1 MSSTFVTLAEV
12 LEARGGPLLEE
23 EVWSLLLGTAESL
36 VDISYKGHNN
46 MCNIISPTSLLLSAT
61 GTLAFKNCGLSDEV
75 STFTA
80 PEMLQGRASSTK
92 PATERMLV
100 YSLGMTLYWSV
111 DFHLPQNQPVQLSD
125 HLNSL
130 LLSMCEDLAHRRVNL
145 NSILEA
151 CESQHKASSLPPPAK
166 VIRHLVEEVF
176 HETMDHGS
184 LPDSNVPL
192 SGRSQMIRER
202 LHGKRGLFS
211 DFSDGSVEGRR
222 YSTDSDSKSGSLPH
236 RPWRQR
242 PRSSPTPLYQS
253 SLDRLPRGVRHRDSN
268 CSWIGKSPQHEVSPK
283 TSGRSHSPSITFSE
297 SSLSLSQRKAKAL
310 GPEFIRMPDEQH
322 VVLELPGSIVSK
334 KGRSCSSHREVT
346 VVLLN
351 GQYVVVRCDIKTKA
365 RDVFDMVVAHA
376 NLVEHFYFGL
386 AFLDDDEYFFLE
398 HETKI
403 SKVAPD
409 GWKKGQILSFL
420 VFLRVKYFVD
430 DIAFILHRLTRHQY
444 YLQLRRDILED
455 RFYCNEETGLF
466 LAALALQAE
475 FSDYMPELYG
485 KNYYQPEHYVSKR
498 MLEKLAL
505 PNVKE
510 ELPRLHASHAQMLPE
525 EAETEYLKIAQQLPE
540 YGVMFHRVGREKRPV
555 VGELVLGVCSKG
567 IIVYEMKN
575 HIRTV
580 TRRFLWRETDSISTG
595 RRKLIIECGGPSG
608 KKHSF
613 VTESSK
619 IAQYL
624 LNLCSAQHKFHSEMT
639 SRQLNH
645 IAIPDENMDK
655 YMSAYRGH
663 NLNLKRMSCSEGML
677 NHVGLTPGQPD
688 SLSKSCDDL
697 TAKLEERLH
706 QQRQMRREM
715 SREMNKEPSEIGSF
729 REVKE
734 RPCWSTPETIP
745 RMMSSVS
752 LQKEDSDASSSIRVD
767 TPTRTPPE
775 REIICVT
782 LKKDPKLGFGF
793 VIVGEDNTGKLDLG
807 IFIASIVPEGPAD
820 KDGRIR
826 PGGRL
831 ISLNKTS
838 LEGVTF
844 SDAAAILQSS
854 PEEVELIVSQ
864 PKRKHCSIL
873 CMQRSS
879 YSPLFYLVVFP
890 SESLKESRSS
900 LSQSTLG
907 LALERGFGSQTTLRG
922 FGSQTTLSGTEY
934 RPAMDELEEAMN
946 LSNMATPKRNK
957 RLHIPVVRIHDAQE
971 VCSRSSSI
979 LSLKTG
985 ERFVVELKKSS
996 GSLGISVAGGINTKM
1011 RYGGIYIKSLVPG
1024 GVAEQDGQIQI
1035 GDRLLEV
1042 DGSNLMGVTHQHAIE
1057 CLKRTGEVVSLLLE
1071 REPPV
1076 ILEPRPDSPC
1086 PPLAFSTSQSQ
1097 PPRTEVSMETTLS
1110 GGSKD
1115 YSFVTDENTHE
1126 VVLKKSLCGLGF
1138 SVNISQLRSGLDCGS
1153 VVRIKRLFPGQPALE
1168 SGLLREGDII
1178 LSVNKEPV
1186 KNLSYQR
1193 VLFLLR
1199 GAPSLVHLLICRPDP
1214 GVLYDVDDNTLG
1226 CELFREVRSRSL
1238 DIRLGEDYSR
1248 LLKTEHEF
1256 KLHVQKQH
1264 PTQEED
1270 LTKAAEKSSEPP
1282 GAPTI
1287 CLSGERL
1294 DSEVQVAQPLA
1305 SPPRSPPSPTSP
1317 TSPPSPVS
1325 PASPASPAS
1334 PVTAASPTVGSP
1346 LARPES
1352 QPSGKPKEQQE
1363 VEAKEKNQEEH
1374 KAGEDVGSTSS
1385 TVTFTDVCPKT
1396 SFAYASGVRE
1406 EADGSVTYCLMG
1418 NGLTIMADEEYLTIS
1433 STLEPPQ
1440 SIPSS
1445 VATSTPAISPTG
1457 VHTQTC
1463 SSSSSFPSQNPGPG
1477 PHIPPTTITPLSLS
1491 CDTPTTCPLSHPA
1504 QPLTTQPPKA
1514 KHHPIQQG
1522 LLLSHY
1528 NVLSKNIRPMVPPP
1542 QPPAP
1547 PLNPITAQVMSSVT
1561 PCATPPVATLPP
1573 SVLPP
1578 PSKISLQLRQEAERK
1593 EREYKDDDEEVDE
1606 EEEESR
1612 RKGLVK
1618 EFELTVVLTKSRSGS
1633 FGFTITRSKLDNCY
1647 YIQEILDNPAKA
1659 DGRLRAGDRLITVNG
1674 HDVTDVADDMAMTI
1688 LRSSPRRL
1696 SMTLGRAVTNLV
1708 APPSCDSLPD
1718 VVLHKTP
1725 SGQLGIKLTGGIGS
1739 KWQGIYCLQVVPGSP
1754 ASEEG
1759 SVQPSDKIIYICG
1772 KCTLGMTLEDAVK
1785 ACEIAPRKV
1794 KLKILREDQ
1803 PVTPRA
1809 KWNGL
1814 FDWKKDRKFFARFEE
1829 PTAADKDSPTED
1841 VEAVCTT
1848 ARNFRCLSVTQEQDS
1863 CVMQVEFT
1871 KPEGGGLGFAL
1882 VGGTNGSMLRV
1893 KEICSGGV
1901 AEQDGR
1907 LRVGDI
1913 LLEVN
1918 GVIVSGL
1925 SHNKVVDILRKAE
1938 GTVQLTICRDI
1949 LTYSESPTPPNM
1961 SAQSEAVLAEQP
1973 APVSSPDAGSSPD
1986 VLLDKKAACLPE
1998 VTSPPVDNEAGV
2010 FLTSPP
2016 PPPHRRLTVVTDETD
2031 VMQESCNSTPSHQ
2044 TCCPSLNVTDM
2055 LHGASDR
2062 KQIVTKLLDQSC
2074 KDIQKT
2080 QSDGWSSAEEDDDVF
2095 NGSEQ
2100 AMTSPQTGPPIVSE
2114 EELAALALICPA
2126 GTSQYSGSR
2135 VKALIQ
2141 ILQHQLDQQELV
2153 KEFMALEHL
2162 KPSDNCLVGKAPEN
2176 RDKNRYRDI
2185 LPYDKTRVAIGD
2197 NQDYINASNIHMHV
2211 GDEELFYI
2219 SCQGPLPS
2227 TVPAFW
2233 QMIWESKSDVIAMM
2247 TQEVERGRIKCHK
2260 YWPERLGVPL
2270 DTGRYQLHLENQQ
2283 NLEYF
2288 HIKVIRMVETETGE
2302 TQFVRHLKFTH
2313 WPDHGVPHS
2322 SEHLVRFIRYLRA
2335 VHQRGPLTVHCSA
2348 GIGRTG
2354 VLICTDIILSLI
2366 ENDLPINVSDIV
2378 KEMRLQR
2385 HGMIQTKEQYL
2396 FCYKVW
2402 LEVLQGILQLH
2413 GNQWQ
2418 PESPKDHKFTGG
2430 NEKNQVPWNDS
2441 HSLRHIDP
2449 KPLVTSSQG

>member
-36 VDISYKGHNN
+36 VDVSYEGHNN

-92 PATERMLV
+92 PAIERMLV

-130 LLSMCEDLAHRRVNL
+130 LLSMCEDLAHRRVTL

-151 CESQHKASSLPPPAK
+151 CESQHKATILPLPTK
-166 VIRHLVEEVF
+166 VIQQLVEEVF
-176 HETMDHGS
+176 HESMDHGS
-184 LPDSNVPL
+184 LPDSHVPL

-202 LHGKRGLFS
+202 LHGKRGPHS
-211 DFSDGSVEGRR
+211 DFSEGSPEGRR
-222 YSTDSDSKSGSLPH
+222 YSTDSDSKSGSLPQ

-268 CSWIGKSPQHEVSPK
+268 CSWLGRSPLHDISPK

-310 GPEFIRMPDEQH
+310 GPEFVRMPDEQH
-322 VVLELPGSIVSK
+322 IVLELPGSIVSR
-334 KGRSCSSHREVT
+334 KGRSCSSQREVT
-346 VVLLN
+346 IVLPN
-351 GQYVVVRCDIKTKA
+351 GQYVVVRCDIKSKG

-386 AFLDDDEYFFLE
+386 AFLDDDEYFFLD

-409 GWKKGQILSFL
+409 SWKKGQTLSFL
-420 VFLRVKYFVD
+420 VFLRVKFFVD
-430 DIAFILHRLTRHQY
+430 DMSFILHRLTRHQY
-444 YLQLRRDILED
+444 YLQLRKDILED
-455 RFYCNEETGLF
+455 RLYCNEETGLF

-475 FSDYMPELYG
+475 FGDYMPELYG

-525 EAETEYLKIAQQLPE
+525 EAETEYLKIAQQLSE

-555 VGELVLGVCSKG
+555 VGELVFGVCSKG

-575 HIRTV
+575 HLRTV
-580 TRRFLWRETDSISTG
+580 TRRFLWRETDTISTG

-608 KKHSF
+608 KKHTF

-645 IAIPDENMDK
+645 TMIPDENMDV
-655 YMSAYRGH
+655 YRGR

-677 NHVGLTPGQPD
+677 NHVGLAPGQPD
-688 SLSKSCDDL
+688 SLSKSCDNL
-697 TAKLEERLH
+697 TAKLEARLR
-706 QQRQMRREM
+706 QQREMRREM
-715 SREMNKEPSEIGSF
+715 SRELNKELTETGDP
-729 REVKE
+729 RDMKE
-734 RPCWSTPETIP
+734 QQCWSTPEPIP

-752 LQKEDSDASSSIRVD
+752 LQKQDSDASSSIRVD

-775 REIICVT
+775 REIVCVT

-807 IFIASIVPEGPAD
+807 IFIASIVPDGPAD
-820 KDGRIR
+820 KDGRIK

-854 PEEVELIVSQ
+854 PDEVELIVSQ
-864 PKRKHCSIL
+864 PK
-873 CMQRSS
+873 Q
-879 YSPLFYLVVFP
+879 
-890 SESLKESRSS
+890 SLKDSKSS

-907 LALERGFGSQTTLRG
+907 LALERS
-922 FGSQTTLSGTEY
+922 FGSQTTLSGIEY
-934 RPAMDELEEAMN
+934 RPVVEELEEAIN
-946 LSNMATPKRNK
+946 LSNMATPKQSR
-957 RLHIPVVRIHDAQE
+957 RLHIPVVRIHDAQDA
-971 VCSRSSSI
+971 CSRSPSVI
-979 LSLKTG
+979 SLKTE
-985 ERFVVELKKSS
+985 ERFVVELKKSN
-996 GSLGISVAGGINTKM
+996 GSLGISVAGGMNTNV
-1011 RYGGIYIKSLVPG
+1011 RYGGIYIKSLVLG
-1024 GVAEQDGQIQI
+1024 GAAEQDGRIQI

-1042 DGSNLMGVTHQHAIE
+1042 DGSNLRGVTHHQAVE
-1057 CLKRTGEVVSLLLE
+1057 CLKKTGEVVSLLLE
-1071 REPPV
+1071 REPTV

-1086 PPLAFSTSQSQ
+1086 PLLAHISSHTQS
-1097 PPRTEVSMETTLS
+1097 PRTEVSMETTLS
-1110 GGSKD
+1110 GRAKD
-1115 YSFVTDENTHE
+1115 YSFVTDENTLE
-1126 VVLKKSLCGLGF
+1126 VVLRKSLSGLGF
-1138 SVNISQLRSGLDCGS
+1138 SFNISQLHSGPDRGS

-1168 SGLLREGDII
+1168 SGLLREGDVI
-1178 LSVNKEPV
+1178 LSVNREPV
-1186 KNLSYQR
+1186 KDLSYQR

-1199 GAPSLVHLLICRPDP
+1199 GAPSEVHLLICRPSP
-1214 GVLYDVDDNTLG
+1214 GVLYDADDNTLSPAS
-1226 CELFREVRSRSL
+1226 FREVRSRSL
-1238 DIRLGEDYSR
+1238 DIRLGEDYSQ
-1248 LLKTEHEF
+1248 LLKF
-1256 KLHVQKQH
+1256 QYDSKISAQKQP
-1264 PTQEED
+1264 PTHEED
-1270 LTKAAEKSSEPP
+1270 LTNTAEKSPEPP
-1282 GAPTI
+1282 PAPA
-1287 CLSGERL
+1287 LPDPQESPER
-1294 DSEVQVAQPLA
+1294 EAQANQTLP

-1334 PVTAASPTVGSP
+1334 AGTPACGSPTAPAESLP
-1346 LARPES
+1346 TTANPE
-1352 QPSGKPKEQQE
+1352 EQQE
-1363 VEAKEKNQEEH
+1363 VEGKKSKEGEE
-1374 KAGEDVGSTSS
+1374 EVVTTPSS
-1385 TVTFTDVCPKT
+1385 TVMLMDACPKPG
-1396 SFAYASGVRE
+1396 SNSVYASGVRE

-1433 STLEPPQ
+1433 STLEPPH
-1440 SIPSS
+1440 SLPSS
-1445 VATSTPAISPTG
+1445 LPSHTPATNLPGLHS
-1457 VHTQTC
+1457 QTSN
-1463 SSSSSFPSQNPGPG
+1463 SSSSLSSQNPSLG
-1477 PHIPPTTITPLSLS
+1477 PHVPTTTITPLGLS
-1491 CDTPTTCPLSHPA
+1491 SDTPTTCSLAHPSL
-1504 QPLTTQPPKA
+1504 PLTTQPPKA

-1522 LLLSHY
+1522 LLPSHY
-1528 NVLSKNIRPMVPPP
+1528 KAMAKNSRPLVPPP
-1542 QPPAP
+1542 QPPP
-1547 PLNPITAQVMSSVT
+1547 PPVTPITAQVVPSVP
-1561 PCATPPVATLPP
+1561 PCASPPALTLSPT
-1573 SVLPP
+1573 VLPP
-1578 PSKISLQLRQEAERK
+1578 AAQSHTPLREEPEKK
-1593 EREYKDDDEEVDE
+1593 EREYKDDDDDEDE
-1606 EEEESR
+1606 EDEEESR
-1612 RKGLVK
+1612 RKAFVK

-1633 FGFTITRSKLDNCY
+1633 FGFTISRSKLDNCY

-1674 HDVTDVADDMAMTI
+1674 HDVTSVADDVAMTI

-1696 SMTLGRAVTNLV
+1696 NMTLGRAVTNLV

-1718 VVLHKTP
+1718 VVLYKTA

-1739 KWQGIYCLQVVPGSP
+1739 KWQGIYCLEVVPGSP

-1759 SVQPSDKIIYICG
+1759 SVQPNDKILYICG
-1772 KCTLGMTLEDAVK
+1772 RCTLGMSLEDAVK

-1794 KLKILREDQ
+1794 KLKIIREDQ
-1803 PVTPRA
+1803 PVTPKA

-1829 PTAADKDSPTED
+1829 PVSPEKVSPTED
-1841 VEAVCTT
+1841 VEAVCRTGG
-1848 ARNFRCLSVTQEQDS
+1848 NFRCLSIAQEHDS
-1863 CVMQVEFT
+1863 CIMQVEFT
-1871 KPEGGGLGFAL
+1871 KPDGGGLGFAL
-1882 VGGTNGSMLRV
+1882 IGGTNGSMLRV

-1925 SHNKVVDILRKAE
+1925 SHSKVVDILRKAE

-1949 LTYSESPTPPNM
+1949 LPLTYSESPTLPNM
-1961 SAQSEAVLAEQP
+1961 SAQTEAILAEQP
-1973 APVSSPDAGSSPD
+1973 APVSSPDACSSPD
-1986 VLLDKKAACLPE
+1986 VMLNKPVERPPE
-1998 VTSPPVDNEAGV
+1998 ATSDPVVNPAGV
-2010 FLTSPP
+2010 CITSPP
-2016 PPPHRRLTVVTDETD
+2016 PPPRRLTVVTDDTAI
-2031 VMQESCNSTPSHQ
+2031 QESCNSTPSHQ
-2044 TCCPSLNVTDM
+2044 ACCPSLNVTDM
-2055 LHGASDR
+2055 LHGATDR

-2074 KDIQKT
+2074 KDIRKT
-2080 QSDGWSSAEEDDDVF
+2080 QSDGWSSEEEDDVF
-2095 NGSEQ
+2095 EATSWE
-2100 AMTSPQTGPPIVSE
+2100 MTSPQTGPPIVSE
-2114 EELAALALICPA
+2114 EELTSLALISPSK
-2126 GTSQYSGSR
+2126 TSQYSGSR

-2185 LPYDKTRVAIGD
+2185 LPYDETRVAIGD
-2197 NQDYINASNIHMHV
+2197 NQDYINASYIRMQV
-2211 GDEELFYI
+2211 GDEQFFYI

-2233 QMIWESKSDVIAMM
+2233 QMIWENKSDVIAMM

-2260 YWPERLGVPL
+2260 YWPERLSVPL

-2283 NLEYF
+2283 YLEHF
-2288 HIKVIRMVETETGE
+2288 HIKIIRMVEAETGE
-2302 TQFVRHLKFTH
+2302 THFVRHLKFTH
-2313 WPDHGVPHS
+2313 WPDHGVPKS
-2322 SEHLVRFIRYLRA
+2322 SEQLVRFIRYLRA
-2335 VHQRGPLTVHCSA
+2335 VHHKGPVTVHCSA

-2354 VLICTDIILSLI
+2354 VFICTDVILSLI
-2366 ENDLPINVSDIV
+2366 ENDLPINVSDVV

-2385 HGMIQTKEQYL
+2385 HGMIQTKEQYF

-2402 LEVLQGILQLH
+2402 LEVLQAILQLH

-2418 PESPKDHKFTGG
+2418 PESPRDHK
-2430 NEKNQVPWNDS
+2430 V
-2441 HSLRHIDP
+2441 
-2449 KPLVTSSQG
+2449 V

>member
-36 VDISYKGHNN
+36 VDVSYMGQNN
-46 MCNIISPTSLLLSAT
+46 MCIIISPTSLLLSAT

-92 PATERMLV
+92 PAVERMLV

-111 DFHLPQNQPVQLSD
+111 DFQLPQNQPVQLSD

-130 LLSMCEDLAHRRVNL
+130 LLSMCEDLAHRRVTL

-151 CESQHKASSLPPPAK
+151 CESQHKATILPPPAK
-166 VIRHLVEEVF
+166 VIRQLVEEVF
-176 HETMDHGS
+176 HESMDHGS
-184 LPDSNVPL
+184 LPDCHVPL

-202 LHGKRGLFS
+202 LHGKRGPLS
-211 DFSDGSVEGRR
+211 DFSEGSAEGRR
-222 YSTDSDSKSGSLPH
+222 YSTDSDLKSGSLPQ
-236 RPWRQR
+236 RSWRQR

-268 CSWIGKSPQHEVSPK
+268 CSWLGRSPHHDISPK
-283 TSGRSHSPSITFSE
+283 TSGRSHSPSISFSE
-297 SSLSLSQRKAKAL
+297 SSISLSQRKAKAL
-310 GPEFIRMPDEQH
+310 GPEFVRMADEQQ
-322 VVLELPGSIVSK
+322 VVLELPGSIVSR
-334 KGRSCSSHREVT
+334 KGRSCSSQREVT
-346 VVLLN
+346 VVLPN
-351 GQYVVVRCDIKTKA
+351 GQYVVVRCDIKSKA

-386 AFLDDDEYFFLE
+386 AFIDDDEYFFLD
-398 HETKI
+398 HEMKI
-403 SKVAPD
+403 SKIAPD
-409 GWKKGQILSFL
+409 SWKKGQISSFL
-420 VFLRVKYFVD
+420 VFLRVKFFVD
-430 DIAFILHRLTRHQY
+430 DMSFVLHRLTRHQY

-455 RFYCNEETGLF
+455 RIYCNEETGLF

-475 FSDYMPELYG
+475 FGDYMPELYG

-510 ELPRLHASHAQMLPE
+510 ELPRLHASHAQILPE

-540 YGVMFHRVGREKRPV
+540 YGVMFHRVGREKRLV
-555 VGELVLGVCSKG
+555 VGELVLGVCAKG

-575 HIRTV
+575 HLRTV
-580 TRRFLWRETDSISTG
+580 TRRFLWRETDTISTG

-645 IAIPDENMDK
+645 TMITDENMDK
-655 YMSAYRGH
+655 YMSPYHGR
-663 NLNLKRMSCSEGML
+663 NLDLKRMSCSEGML

-688 SLSKSCDDL
+688 SLSKSCENLND
-697 TAKLEERLH
+697 KLEARLR
-706 QQRQMRREM
+706 QQREMRREM
-715 SREMNKEPSEIGSF
+715 SREMNKELTQTGDL
-729 REVKE
+729 RDMKE
-734 RPCWSTPETIP
+734 RQSWSTSGPIP
-745 RMMSSVS
+745 RIMSSVS
-752 LQKEDSDASSSIRVD
+752 LQKQDSDTSSSIRVD

-775 REIICVT
+775 REIVCVT

-820 KDGRIR
+820 KDGRIK

-864 PKRKHCSIL
+864 PK
-873 CMQRSS
+873 Q
-879 YSPLFYLVVFP
+879 
-890 SESLKESRSS
+890 SLKDRASS

-907 LALERGFGSQTTLRG
+907 FGLSFGSQTTLC
-922 FGSQTTLSGTEY
+922 GTEF
-934 RPAMDELEEAMN
+934 RPVMEELEEAIS
-946 LSNMATPKRNK
+946 LSHMATPKLSRK
-957 RLHIPVVRIHDAQE
+957 LHIPVVRIHDAQDAF
-971 VCSRSSSI
+971 SRSPSI

-985 ERFVVELKKSS
+985 ERFIVELKKSG
-996 GSLGISVAGGINTKM
+996 GSLGISVAGGINTNV
-1011 RYGGIYIKSLVPG
+1011 RYGGIYIKSLVLG
-1024 GVAEQDGQIQI
+1024 GAAEQDRRIQI

-1042 DGSNLMGVTHQHAIE
+1042 DGSNLRGVTHHQAVE
-1057 CLKRTGEVVSLLLE
+1057 CLKRTGEVVNLLLE
-1071 REPPV
+1071 REPIV
-1076 ILEPRPDSPC
+1076 VLEPRPDSPC
-1086 PPLAFSTSQSQ
+1086 PPMALSSSHTQ
-1097 PPRTEVSMETTLS
+1097 PPMTEVSMETTLS
-1110 GGSKD
+1110 GRAKD
-1115 YSFVTDENTHE
+1115 YSFVTDENTQE
-1126 VVLKKSLCGLGF
+1126 VVLRKSLSGLGF
-1138 SVNISQLRSGLDCGS
+1138 SFNISQLHSGPDRGS

-1168 SGLLREGDII
+1168 SGLLREGDVI
-1178 LSVNKEPV
+1178 LSVNKEPL
-1186 KNLSYQR
+1186 KDLSYQR

-1199 GAPSLVHLLICRPDP
+1199 GAPSEVHLLICRPGP
-1214 GVLYDVDDNTLG
+1214 GALYDAVDNTLSPAA
-1226 CELFREVRSRSL
+1226 FREVRSRSL
-1238 DIRLGEDYSR
+1238 DIRLGEDYSQ
-1248 LLKTEHEF
+1248 LLKFQYDLKIHA
-1256 KLHVQKQH
+1256 QMQA
-1264 PTQEED
+1264 PTHEED
-1270 LTKAAEKSSEPP
+1270 LTNTAEKTPAPP
-1282 GAPTI
+1282 AAPALPETQE
-1287 CLSGERL
+1287 SL
-1294 DSEVQVAQPLA
+1294 DGKVLA
-1305 SPPRSPPSPTSP
+1305 SQTPPSRPRSPPSPTSP

-1325 PASPASPAS
+1325 PASPASP
-1334 PVTAASPTVGSP
+1334 TSPTCGSP
-1346 LARPES
+1346 PES
-1352 QPSGKPKEQQE
+1352 QPTTGKPEDQQE
-1363 VEAKEKNQEEH
+1363 VEAKKKNKDREEEV
-1374 KAGEDVGSTSS
+1374 ARTTSS
-1385 TVTFTDVCPKT
+1385 SVMLTDICPKT
-1396 SFAYASGVRE
+1396 GSNVYSSGVRE

-1433 STLEPPQ
+1433 STMEPPH
-1440 SIPSS
+1440 SHPPSL
-1445 VATSTPAISPTG
+1445 ATHTPTTKLTG
-1457 VHTQTC
+1457 LHSQT
-1463 SSSSSFPSQNPGPG
+1463 SNSSSSFSSQNPSFGP
-1477 PHIPPTTITPLSLS
+1477 PDPTTTISVVSLS
-1491 CDTPTTCPLSHPA
+1491 SGTPTTCSLVHPS

-1522 LLLSHY
+1522 LLPSHY
-1528 NVLSKNIRPMVPPP
+1528 KAISKNSRPMGPPTQPPP
-1542 QPPAP
+1542 PST
-1547 PLNPITAQVMSSVT
+1547 PITAQVVPSVP
-1561 PCATPPVATLPP
+1561 PCPSPPAPTLPP
-1573 SVLPP
+1573 TMLLPP
-1578 PSKISLQLRQEAERK
+1578 PQSHKQFREEPEKK
-1593 EREYKDDDEEVDE
+1593 EWEYNDDYNEEDAE

-1647 YIQEILDNPAKA
+1647 YIQDILDNPARA
-1659 DGRLRAGDRLITVNG
+1659 DGRLRAGDRLVTVNG
-1674 HDVTDVADDMAMTI
+1674 HDVTRVADDVAMTI
-1688 LRSSPRRL
+1688 LRSSQRRL
-1696 SMTLGRAVTNLV
+1696 SMTLGRAVSNLV

-1718 VVLHKTP
+1718 VVLYKTP

-1759 SVQPSDKIIYICG
+1759 SVQPNDKILYICG
-1772 KCTLGMTLEDAVK
+1772 RCTLGMTLEDAVK

-1794 KLKILREDQ
+1794 KLKIIREDQ
-1803 PVTPRA
+1803 PLTTKA

-1814 FDWKKDRKFFARFEE
+1814 FDWKKDKKFFARFEE
-1829 PTAADKDSPTED
+1829 PISPDKDSPTED
-1841 VEAVCTT
+1841 DEDVCRT
-1848 ARNFRCLSVTQEQDS
+1848 AGRFRCPSLTKEYNS
-1863 CVMQVEFT
+1863 CIMQVGFT

-1882 VGGTNGSMLRV
+1882 IGGTNGSMLRV

-1925 SHNKVVDILRKAE
+1925 SYSKVVDILRKAE

-1949 LTYSESPTPPNM
+1949 RPLTYTESPTPPNM
-1961 SAQSEAVLAEQP
+1961 SAQTEEVLAEQP
-1973 APVSSPDAGSSPD
+1973 APVSSPDHCPSPD
-1986 VLLDKKAACLPE
+1986 VMLNKPVERPSEA
-1998 VTSPPVDNEAGV
+1998 TSDPGVNEALV
-2010 FLTSPP
+2010 CVTSPP
-2016 PPPHRRLTVVTDETD
+2016 PPPRRLTIVTDDTAIT
-2031 VMQESCNSTPSHQ
+2031 QESCNSTPSHQ
-2044 TCCPSLNVTDM
+2044 ACCPSLNVTDM

-2062 KQIVTKLLDQSC
+2062 KRIVTKLLDQSC
-2074 KDIQKT
+2074 KDIRKT
-2080 QSDGWSSAEEDDDVF
+2080 QSDGWSSEEEEDDVF
-2095 NGSEQ
+2095 NATSLE
-2100 AMTSPQTGPPIVSE
+2100 MTSPQTGPPIVSE
-2114 EELAALALICPA
+2114 DELASLALISPA
-2126 GTSQYSGSR
+2126 KTSQYSGSR
-2135 VKALIQ
+2135 VKALIR

-2185 LPYDKTRVAIGD
+2185 LPYDETRVAIGD
-2197 NQDYINASNIHMHV
+2197 NQDYINASYIRMQV
-2211 GDEELFYI
+2211 GDETFFYI

-2227 TVPAFW
+2227 TVPAYW
-2233 QMIWESKSDVIAMM
+2233 QMIWENKSDVIAMM
-2247 TQEVERGRIKCHK
+2247 TQEVERGRTKCHK
-2260 YWPERLGVPL
+2260 YWPEKLSVPL
-2270 DTGRYQLHLENQQ
+2270 DTGRYRLHLENQQ
-2283 NLEYF
+2283 FLEYF
-2288 HIKVIRMVETETGE
+2288 HIKVIRMVEIETSE
-2302 TQFVRHLKFTH
+2302 IHFVRHLKFTH
-2313 WPDHGVPHS
+2313 WPDHGVPKS
-2322 SEHLVRFIRYLRA
+2322 SEQLVRFIRYLRA
-2335 VHQRGPLTVHCSA
+2335 VHHKGPVTVHCSA

-2354 VLICTDIILSLI
+2354 VLICTDVILSLI
-2366 ENDLPINVSDIV
+2366 ENDLPINVSDVV

-2385 HGMIQTKEQYL
+2385 HGMIQTKEQYF

-2418 PESPKDHKFTGG
+2418 PESPRDHK
-2430 NEKNQVPWNDS
+2430 
-2441 HSLRHIDP
+2441 
-2449 KPLVTSSQG
+2449 LV

>member
-36 VDISYKGHNN
+36 VDVSYKGQNN
-46 MCNIISPTSLLLSAT
+46 MCSIISPTSLLLSAT

-75 STFTA
+75 STFAA

-130 LLSMCEDLAHRRVNL
+130 LLSMCEDLSHRRVNL

-151 CESQHKASSLPPPAK
+151 CESQLKASILLPPAK
-166 VIRHLVEEVF
+166 VIRQLVEEVF
-176 HETMDHGS
+176 HESMDQTS

-192 SGRSQMIRER
+192 SGRSLMIRER
-202 LHGKRGLFS
+202 LHGKRGPFS
-211 DFSDGSVEGRR
+211 DFSEGSAEGRR
-222 YSTDSDSKSGSLPH
+222 YSTDSDSKSGSLPQ

-242 PRSSPTPLYQS
+242 PRSSPTSLYQS
-253 SLDRLPRGVRHRDSN
+253 SLERIPRGVRHRDSN
-268 CSWIGKSPQHEVSPK
+268 CSWLGRSPHHDISPK
-283 TSGRSHSPSITFSE
+283 TSGRSHSPSITFSD
-297 SSLSLSQRKAKAL
+297 SSLSLSQRKSKAL
-310 GPEFIRMPDEQH
+310 GPEFVRMPDEQQI
-322 VVLELPGSIVSK
+322 VLELPGSIVSR
-334 KGRSCSSHREVT
+334 KGRSCSSQREVT
-346 VVLLN
+346 VVMPN
-351 GQYVVVRCDIKTKA
+351 GQYVVVRCDIKSRA

-409 GWKKGQILSFL
+409 SWKKGQISSFL
-420 VFLRVKYFVD
+420 VFLRVKFFVD
-430 DIAFILHRLTRHQY
+430 DISFILHKLTRHQY
-444 YLQLRRDILED
+444 YLQLRKDILED
-455 RFYCNEETGLF
+455 RLYCNEETGLF

-475 FSDYMPELYG
+475 FGDYMSELYG

-505 PNVKE
+505 PSVKE

-525 EAETEYLKIAQQLPE
+525 EAEIEYLKIAQQLPE
-540 YGVMFHRVGREKRPV
+540 YGVMFHRVGREKRSV
-555 VGELVLGVCSKG
+555 VGELVLGVCAKG

-575 HIRTV
+575 HVRTV

-608 KKHSF
+608 KKHGF

-645 IAIPDENMDK
+645 TLIPDENMEK
-655 YMSAYRGH
+655 YISAYRGR
-663 NLNLKRMSCSEGML
+663 NLNLRRISCSEGML
-677 NHVGLTPGQPD
+677 NHVGLAPGQPD

-697 TAKLEERLH
+697 TAKLEARLR
-706 QQRQMRREM
+706 QQREMRREM
-715 SREMNKEPSEIGSF
+715 SRELNKDLPETGDL
-729 REVKE
+729 RDVKE
-734 RPCWSTPETIP
+734 RQCWSTPELLP
-745 RMMSSVS
+745 RMMSSMS
-752 LQKEDSDASSSIRVD
+752 LQKQDSDASSSIRVD

-775 REIICVT
+775 REIVCVT

-807 IFIASIVPEGPAD
+807 IFIASIVPDGPAE
-820 KDGRIR
+820 KDGRIK

-854 PEEVELIVSQ
+854 PDEVELIVSQ
-864 PKRKHCSIL
+864 PK
-873 CMQRSS
+873 Q
-879 YSPLFYLVVFP
+879 
-890 SESLKESRSS
+890 SLKDRQSS

-907 LALERGFGSQTTLRG
+907 LALERN
-922 FGSQTTLSGTEY
+922 FGSQTTLSSTEY
-934 RPAMDELEEAMN
+934 RPGVEELEDVIT
-946 LSNMATPKRNK
+946 LSSMATPKHNRK
-957 RLHIPVVRIHDAQE
+957 LHIPVVRIHDAQD
-971 VCSRSSSI
+971 VYSRSPSI

-996 GSLGISVAGGINTKM
+996 GSLGISVAGGINTNVHD
-1011 RYGGIYIKSLVPG
+1011 GGIYIKSLVPG
-1024 GVAEQDGQIQI
+1024 GAAEQDGRIQI

-1042 DGSNLMGVTHQHAIE
+1042 DRSNLRGVTHHQAVE
-1057 CLKRTGEVVSLLLE
+1057 FLKRTGEVVSLLLE
-1071 REPPV
+1071 REPTV

-1086 PPLAFSTSQSQ
+1086 PTLVHSASHTQPL
-1097 PPRTEVSMETTLS
+1097 RTEVSMETTLS
-1110 GGSKD
+1110 GRAKD
-1115 YSFVTDENTHE
+1115 YSFVTDENTRE
-1126 VVLKKSLCGLGF
+1126 VVLRKSLSGLGF
-1138 SVNISQLRSGLDCGS
+1138 SFYISQLHSGPDRSS
-1153 VVRIKRLFPGQPALE
+1153 VVRIKRLFPGQPAQE

-1178 LSVNKEPV
+1178 LTVNKEPL
-1186 KNLSYQR
+1186 KNLPYQR
-1193 VLFLLR
+1193 VLLLLR
-1199 GAPSLVHLLICRPDP
+1199 GAPSEVHLLICRPGP
-1214 GVLYDVDDNTLG
+1214 GALNDGDNNSLTLTS
-1226 CELFREVRSRSL
+1226 LRDARSRSL
-1238 DIRLGEDYSR
+1238 DIRLGEDYSE
-1248 LLKTEHEF
+1248 LLK
-1256 KLHVQKQH
+1256 K
-1264 PTQEED
+1264 PSNQEEELTSKTEKNSELPAASQLPESQED
-1270 LTKAAEKSSEPP
+1270 LKA
-1282 GAPTI
+1282 
-1287 CLSGERL
+1287 
-1294 DSEVQVAQPLA
+1294 EVQTQQTPP
-1305 SPPRSPPSPTSP
+1305 SSPRSPPSPTSP

-1325 PASPASPAS
+1325 PASPASPTS
-1334 PVTAASPTVGSP
+1334 PGSGSP
-1346 LARPES
+1346 PAPTEAQLAA
-1352 QPSGKPKEQQE
+1352 GKLEQQKE
-1363 VEAKEKNQEEH
+1363 AEAEKKSKDVEEED
-1374 KAGEDVGSTSS
+1374 ATTSSS
-1385 TVTFTDVCPKT
+1385 TVMLIDVCPKT
-1396 SFAYASGVRE
+1396 GSNSVYTSGVRE

-1433 STLEPPQ
+1433 STLEPPHML
-1440 SIPSS
+1440 
-1445 VATSTPAISPTG
+1445 PTAS
-1457 VHTQTC
+1457 TQTANFSSQT
-1463 SSSSSFPSQNPGPG
+1463 SSSLQY
-1477 PHIPPTTITPLSLS
+1477 PHPNPTTLALNLLS
-1491 CDTPTTCPLSHPA
+1491 DTPTTCSLAHPS
-1504 QPLTTQPPKA
+1504 QPLTTQPPKT

-1522 LLLSHY
+1522 LLPSHY
-1528 NVLSKNIRPMVPPP
+1528 KAMSKISRPMVPPP
-1542 QPPAP
+1542 QPP
-1547 PLNPITAQVMSSVT
+1547 PLTPITAQIISVA
-1561 PCATPPVATLPP
+1561 PCPSPPPP
-1573 SVLPP
+1573 VLPP
-1578 PSKISLQLRQEAERK
+1578 TLLPPAAPIQFREEPEKK
-1593 EREYKDDDEEVDE
+1593 EKEYKDYDDDEYDE

-1618 EFELTVVLTKSRSGS
+1618 EFELSVVLTKSRSGS

-1659 DGRLRAGDRLITVNG
+1659 DGRLRAGDRLVTVNG
-1674 HDVTDVADDMAMTI
+1674 HDVTSVADDVAMTI

-1696 SMTLGRAVTNLV
+1696 SMTIGRAVSNLV

-1718 VVLHKTP
+1718 IVLHKTP

-1739 KWQGIYCLQVVPGSP
+1739 KWQGIYCLEVVPGSP

-1759 SVQPSDKIIYICG
+1759 SVQPNDKILYICG
-1772 KCTLGMTLEDAVK
+1772 RCTLGMTLEDAVK

-1794 KLKILREDQ
+1794 KLKVIREEQ
-1803 PVTPRA
+1803 PVTPR
-1809 KWNGL
+1809 GL
-1814 FDWKKDRKFFARFEE
+1814 FDWKKDRKSFARFEE
-1829 PTAADKDSPTED
+1829 PVSPEKDSPTED
-1841 VEAVCTT
+1841 AEAVYQT
-1848 ARNFRCLSVTQEQDS
+1848 AGQFRCLSLGQEQDN
-1863 CVMQVEFT
+1863 CIMQVEFT

-1893 KEICSGGV
+1893 REICSGGV

-1925 SHNKVVDILRKAE
+1925 SHSKVVEILRKAE
-1938 GTVQLTICRDI
+1938 GTVQLTICRDVLP

-1961 SAQSEAVLAEQP
+1961 SAQTEAILAEQP
-1973 APVSSPDAGSSPD
+1973 ALVSNPDNCSSPD
-1986 VLLDKKAACLPE
+1986 LMLNR
-1998 VTSPPVDNEAGV
+1998 PVDRPPEATSDPVVNEADV
-2010 FLTSPP
+2010 VLTSPP
-2016 PPPHRRLTVVTDETD
+2016 PSPHLLTVVTDETTGK
-2031 VMQESCNSTPSHQ
+2031 QESCNSTPSHQ
-2044 TCCPSLNVTDM
+2044 ACCPSLNVTDM

-2062 KQIVTKLLDQSC
+2062 KQIVSKLLDHSC
-2074 KDIQKT
+2074 KDIRKP
-2080 QSDGWSSAEEDDDVF
+2080 QSDGWSSEDDDDDVF
-2095 NGSEQ
+2095 STKGQEMAS
-2100 AMTSPQTGPPIVSE
+2100 SQTGPPIVSE
-2114 EELAALALICPA
+2114 EELASLALITPA
-2126 GTSQYSGSR
+2126 KTSQYSGSR

-2185 LPYDKTRVAIGD
+2185 LPYDKTRVVVGE
-2197 NQDYINASNIHMHV
+2197 NQDYINASYIRMQV
-2211 GDEELFYI
+2211 GDEEFFYI

-2227 TVPAFW
+2227 TVQTFW
-2233 QMIWESKSDVIAMM
+2233 QMIWENKSDVVSMM

-2260 YWPERLGVPL
+2260 YWPEKLGVPL
-2270 DTGRYQLHLENQQ
+2270 DVGRYQLHLENQQ
-2283 NLEYF
+2283 YLEYF
-2288 HIKVIRMVETETGE
+2288 HIKIIRMVESETAE
-2302 TQFVRHLKFTH
+2302 THFVRHLKFTH

-2322 SEHLVRFIRYLRA
+2322 SEQLVRFIRYLRA
-2335 VHQRGPLTVHCSA
+2335 VHHKGPVTVHCSA

-2366 ENDLPINVSDIV
+2366 ENDLPINVSNIV

-2413 GNQWQ
+2413 GSQWQ
-2418 PESPKDHKFTGG
+2418 PEDPRDHK
-2430 NEKNQVPWNDS
+2430 V
-2441 HSLRHIDP
+2441 
-2449 KPLVTSSQG
+2449 V